1 VENKKM
7 PNKNMSTKK
16 MRVVIAGGG
25 TAGWIAAAALSQQM
39 GELLDITLVESQDI
53 GTIGVGEA
61 TIPPMRTFHRLLG
74 INEQEF
80 MRATNATFKLGIQ
93 FENWKQIGEKYFHSF
108 GITGKQT
115 LITDFIH
122 FWLRGRELGIAKE
135 FGDYCLEYKAALK
148 DRFSINEHAK
158 VNYAFHLDAGRYAS
172 FLRTRSEA
180 RGVKR
185 VEGKIANVQ
194 QNPESGFITSLNMES
209 GQEIPGDLFLDCTG
223 MRGILIEQTLQTG
236 FEDWE
241 HWLPCDSAIAIQTES
256 TGPAV
261 PYTKSV
267 AHHAG
272 WRWQIPLQH
281 RVGNGIVFSSQHLS
295 KDEANNMLLSS
306 VDGKVLT
313 EPNVIKFK
321 TGRRKKS
328 WNKNCIAMGLASGFL
343 EPLESTSIHMIM
355 TAVTRLL
362 QLFPHGEIK
371 QSTVDEYNMQAQ
383 SEAERIRDFII
394 LHYKATER
402 DDSPFWRYCKDM
414 EVPDDLRH
422 RMALFKEIGKYNQ
435 IECELFRLD
444 SWTQVMLG
452 QGLIPSS
459 YHPIVDLM
467 PEQEL
472 QHFLNSIA
480 ADVDRNIAIM
490 STHESFIKNYCS
502 NS

>member
-1 VENKKM
+1 MPNKKM
-7 PNKNMSTKK
+7 K
-16 MRVVIAGGG
+16 VVIAGGG
-25 TAGWIAAAALSQQM
+25 TAGWIAAAALAHQM
-39 GELLDITLVESQDI
+39 GEILDITLVESQEI

-93 FENWKQIGEKYFHSF
+93 FENWEKIGGKYFHSF

-115 LITDFIH
+115 IVTDFIH
-122 FWLRGRELGIAKE
+122 FWLRGRELGIAQE
-135 FGDYCLEYKAALK
+135 FGDYCLEFKAALK
-148 DRFSINEHAK
+148 NRFSINEQAK

-172 FLRTRSEA
+172 FLRERAEA

-185 VEGKIANVQ
+185 VEGKIAQVK
-194 QNPESGFITSLNMES
+194 QNPESGFITSLKMES
-209 GQEIPGDLFLDCTG
+209 GQDIPGDLFLDCTG

-236 FEDWE
+236 FEEWG

-261 PYTKSV
+261 PYTKSI

-281 RVGNGIVFSSQHLS
+281 RVGNGIVFSSQYLS
-295 KDEANNMLLSS
+295 KDEALNMLLSS

-362 QLFPHGEIK
+362 LLFPHGEIK
-371 QSTVDEYNMQAQ
+371 QSIVDEYNSQAE
-383 SEAERIRDFII
+383 SEFIRIRDFII

-414 EVPDDLRH
+414 EIPHDLMH
-422 RMALFKEIGKYNQ
+422 RINLFKDFGRSNQ
-435 IECELFRLD
+435 VEGELFRLD

-452 QGLIPSS
+452 QGIIPAS

-467 PEQEL
+467 PERDL
-472 QHFLNSIA
+472 QLFLNSIA
-480 ADVDRNIAIM
+480 TDVDKNIAMM
-490 STHESFIKNYCS
+490 STHQDFLKKYCPSVVS
-502 NS
+502 NKK

>member
-1 VENKKM
+1 MKNKKM
-7 PNKNMSTKK
+7 KI
-16 MRVVIAGGG
+16 VIAGGG
-25 TAGWIAAAALSQQM
+25 TAGWIAAAALSHQM
-39 GELLDITLVESQDI
+39 GELLDITLVESQEI
-53 GTIGVGEA
+53 GTVGVGEA

-93 FENWKQIGEKYFHSF
+93 FENWKKIGEKYFHSF
-108 GITGKQT
+108 GTTGKQT

-122 FWLRGRELGIAKE
+122 FWLRGKELGIADE
-135 FGDYCLEYKAALK
+135 FGNYCLEYKAALEE
-148 DRFSINEHAK
+148 RFSINDQAK
-158 VNYAFHLDAGRYAS
+158 INYAFHLDAGRYAS
-172 FLRTRSEA
+172 FLRGRAEA

-185 VEGKIANVQ
+185 VEGKIAEVI
-194 QNPESGFITSLNMES
+194 QNTESGFIASLKMDS
-209 GQEIPGDLFLDCTG
+209 GQEIQGDLFLDCTG
-223 MRGILIEQTLQTG
+223 MRGLLIEQTLQTG
-236 FEDWE
+236 FEEWG

-256 TGPAV
+256 IGPAV
-261 PYTKSV
+261 PYTKSI

-281 RVGNGIVFSSQHLS
+281 RVGNGVVFSGQHLS
-295 KDEANNMLLSS
+295 KDEAINMLLSS

-328 WNKNCIAMGLASGFL
+328 WNKNCIAIGLASGFL

-362 QLFPHGEIK
+362 QLFPDGEIK
-371 QSTVDEYNMQAQ
+371 QSSVDEYNMQAE
-383 SEAERIRDFII
+383 SEFVRIRDFII

-414 EVPDDLRH
+414 EIPDDLKH
-422 RMALFKEIGKYNQ
+422 RMTIFKESGKAFQ
-435 IECELFRLD
+435 VEGELFRLD

-452 QGLIPSS
+452 QGLFPSS
-459 YHPIVDLM
+459 YHPIVELM
-467 PEQEL
+467 PVQEL
-472 QHFLNSIA
+472 KNFLNSVA
-480 ADVDRNIAIM
+480 GDVNKNIAM
-490 STHESFIKNYCS
+490 LPRHQDFINQYCGRV
-502 NS
+502 

>member
-1 VENKKM
+1 MPNKKM
-7 PNKNMSTKK
+7 K
-16 MRVVIAGGG
+16 VVIAGGG
-25 TAGWIAAAALSQQM
+25 TAGWIAAAALAHQM
-39 GELLDITLVESQDI
+39 GEILDITLVESQEI

-93 FENWKQIGEKYFHSF
+93 FENWEKIGGKYFHSF

-115 LITDFIH
+115 IVTDFIH
-122 FWLRGRELGIAKE
+122 FWLRGRELGIAQE
-135 FGDYCLEYKAALK
+135 FGDYCLEFKAALK
-148 DRFSINEHAK
+148 NRFSINEQAK

-172 FLRTRSEA
+172 FLRERAEA

-185 VEGKIANVQ
+185 FEGKIAQVK
-194 QNPESGFITSLNMES
+194 QNPESGFITSLKMES
-209 GQEIPGDLFLDCTG
+209 GQDIPGDLFLDCTG

-236 FEDWE
+236 FEEWG

-261 PYTKSV
+261 PYTKSI

-295 KDEANNMLLSS
+295 KDEALNMLLSS
-306 VDGKVLT
+306 VDGKGLT

-362 QLFPHGEIK
+362 LLFPHGEIK
-371 QSTVDEYNMQAQ
+371 QSIVDEYNSQAE
-383 SEAERIRDFII
+383 SEFIRIRDFII

-414 EVPDDLRH
+414 EIPHDLMH
-422 RMALFKEIGKYNQ
+422 RINLFKDFGRSNQ
-435 IECELFRLD
+435 VEGELFRLD

-452 QGLIPSS
+452 QGIIPAS

-467 PEQEL
+467 PERDL
-472 QHFLNSIA
+472 QLFLNSIA
-480 ADVDRNIAIM
+480 TDVDKNIAMM
-490 STHESFIKNYCS
+490 STHQDFLKKYCPSVVSNIK
-502 NS
+502 

>member
-1 VENKKM
+1 MVGSKM
-7 PNKNMSTKK
+7 KI
-16 MRVVIAGGG
+16 VIAGGG
-25 TAGWIAAAALSQQM
+25 TAGWIAAAALSNQM
-39 GELLDITLVESQDI
+39 GELLDITLVESQEI

-108 GITGKQT
+108 GVTGKQT

-122 FWLRGRELGIAKE
+122 FWLRGRKLGMADE
-135 FGDYCLEYKAALK
+135 FGNYCLEYKAALEE
-148 DRFSINEHAK
+148 RFSINDHTK
-158 VNYAFHLDAGRYAS
+158 INYAFHLDAGRYAS
-172 FLRTRSEA
+172 FLRARAES

-185 VEGKIANVQ
+185 VEGKIAEVL
-194 QNPESGFITSLNMES
+194 QNPESGFIDSLTMDS
-209 GQEIPGDLFLDCTG
+209 GQKIQGDLFIDCTG
-223 MRGILIEQTLQTG
+223 MRGLLIEQSMQTG
-236 FEDWE
+236 FEEWG
-241 HWLPCDSAIAIQTES
+241 HWLPCDSAIAIQTE
-256 TGPAV
+256 TTAPAL
-261 PYTKSV
+261 PYTRSI

-281 RVGNGIVFSSQHLS
+281 RVGNGLVFSGRHLS
-295 KDEANNMLLSS
+295 EDEAINMLLSS

-313 EPNVIKFK
+313 EPKVIKFK

-371 QSTVDEYNMQAQ
+371 QSIIDEYNAQ
-383 SEAERIRDFII
+383 TESEFIRIRDFII

-414 EVPDDLRH
+414 EIPNDLMH
-422 RMALFKEIGKYNQ
+422 RIKLFKDFGKSNQ
-435 IECELFRLD
+435 VEGELFRLD

-452 QGLIPSS
+452 QGIVPSS
-459 YHPIVDLM
+459 YHPIVELM
-467 PEQEL
+467 PERGL
-472 QHFLNSIA
+472 QNFLNSVA
-480 ADVDRNIAIM
+480 AEVNENMATL
-490 STHESFIKNYCS
+490 SAHEDFVNKYCGS
-502 NS
+502 M

>member
-1 VENKKM
+1 MTNNKIANKKM
-7 PNKNMSTKK
+7 NI
-16 MRVVIAGGG
+16 VIAGGD
-25 TAGWIAAAALSQQM
+25 TAGWIAAAALSHQM
-39 GELLDITLVESQDI
+39 GEILDITLVESQEI

-93 FENWKQIGEKYFHSF
+93 FENWKQIGEKYIHSF
-108 GITGKQT
+108 GFTGKQT

-122 FWLRGRELGIAKE
+122 FWLRGRKLGIADE
-135 FGDYCLEYKAALK
+135 FGHYCLEYKAAVAN
-148 DRFSINEHAK
+148 RFSINDNNK
-158 VNYAFHLDAGRYAS
+158 INYAFHLDAGRYAN
-172 FLRTRSEA
+172 FLRERSEA

-185 VEGKIANVQ
+185 VEGKIAEVQ
-194 QNPESGFITSLNMES
+194 QDPESGFIAAIKMDA
-209 GQEIPGDLFLDCTG
+209 GQEIPGDLFIDCTG
-223 MRGILIEQTLQTG
+223 MRGLLIEQTLQTG
-236 FEDWE
+236 FEEWG

-256 TGPAV
+256 TTPAV
-261 PYTKSV
+261 PYTKSI

-281 RVGNGIVFSSQHLS
+281 RVGNGIVFSGRHLS
-295 KDEANNMLLSS
+295 EDEATNMLLSS
-306 VDGKVLT
+306 MDGKVLT
-313 EPNVIKFK
+313 EPRVIKFK

-362 QLFPHGEIK
+362 QLFPHDEIK
-371 QSTVDEYNMQAQ
+371 QSIVDEYNLQAA
-383 SEAERIRDFII
+383 SEFIRIRDFII

-414 EVPDDLRH
+414 EVPDDLMH
-422 RMALFKEIGKYNQ
+422 RINLFKDFGRSFQVEG
-435 IECELFRLD
+435 ELFRLD

-452 QGLIPSS
+452 QGIVPSS

-467 PEQEL
+467 SEREL
-472 QHFLNSIA
+472 QHFLNNVA
-480 ADVDRNIAIM
+480 AEVDNNMAM
-490 STHESFIKNYCS
+490 LSTHQDFIKKYCS
-502 NS
+502 SM

>member
-1 VENKKM
+1 MIPNRMMNTQMPNKKM
-7 PNKNMSTKK
+7 KI
-16 MRVVIAGGG
+16 VIAGGG

-39 GELLDITLVESQDI
+39 GEILDITLVESQEI

-93 FENWKQIGEKYFHSF
+93 FENWKLIGEKYFHSF
-108 GITGKQT
+108 GVTGKQT

-148 DRFSINEHAK
+148 DRFSINDQAK
-158 VNYAFHLDAGRYAS
+158 LNYAFHLDAGRYAS
-172 FLRTRSEA
+172 FLRARAEA

-185 VEGKIANVQ
+185 VEGKIAEVQ
-194 QNPESGFITSLNMES
+194 QNPESGFISSLKMDS
-209 GQEIPGDLFLDCTG
+209 GQEIQGNLFLDCTG
-223 MRGILIEQTLQTG
+223 MRGLLIEQTLHTG
-236 FEDWE
+236 FEEWG

-256 TGPAV
+256 TGPAL
-261 PYTKSV
+261 PYTKSI

-281 RVGNGIVFSSQHLS
+281 RVGNGIVFSDQHLS
-295 KDEANNMLLSS
+295 KDEAINMLLSS

-362 QLFPHGEIK
+362 QLFPHSEIK
-371 QSTVDEYNMQAQ
+371 QSTVDEYNMQAE
-383 SEAERIRDFII
+383 SEFLRIRDFIV

-414 EVPDDLRH
+414 EVPDDLKH
-422 RMALFKEIGKYNQ
+422 RMTIFKESGKSFQ
-435 IECELFRLD
+435 VEGELFRLD

-452 QGLIPSS
+452 QGIIPSS
-459 YHPIVDLM
+459 YHPIVELM
-467 PEQEL
+467 SESEL
-472 QHFLNSIA
+472 QLFLQTIA
-480 ADVDRNIAIM
+480 ADVDKSIAGM
-490 STHESFIKNYCS
+490 STHQDFINKYCGKM
-502 NS
+502 